1 MVALFNLAIMGGM
14 IYLMWRGLKAIILGQ
29 ASKPEKLKTSKPY
42 DFDTDEAAYARAK
55 KYGRRKPETVDGGV
69 IYPEH
74 TEPEE
79 VLLIEDKR
87 Q

>member
-1 MVALFNLAIMGGM
+1 MIAIFNLAIMGGM

-29 ASKPEKLKTSKPY
+29 ASKLEKLKTSKSENL
-42 DFDTDEAAYARAK
+42 DSEEAAYARAR